1 MSFTPPAARR
11 LDPAEEDPSTGY
23 FTDTA
28 DALEIWIGESR
39 SQVFENFLGRNA
51 GDWMNLLNQGMI
63 HTGMADSDT
72 HRRIQTQAGMPRSM
86 IASSVAA
93 IDLLDPET
101 LSATVNS
108 GKVVGTNAPMVRVT
122 LEALTSGDT
131 ASLEIGDPLL
141 VSAADGKVE
150 ITVDIQSPVWAEF
163 DRVEYYLNTTTIQTI
178 EEDVETGAG
187 PVDVTTYGIAPEFVD
202 TPLVSTVLVDGTVP
216 GGSRLEATS
225 TLTLD
230 GTVNPVLTEDT
241 WIVVM
246 VKGTDGVSKPLF
258 PMVPNSLKQS
268 TNADVDDL
276 TDGNLG
282 EDGMLALAFTNPLF
296 VDVDDGAGGLPDG
309 DFDPPGVS
317 FVVSSPSG
325 AFLDAVAGVLD

>member
-1 MSFTPPAARR
+1 
-11 LDPAEEDPSTGY
+11 
-23 FTDTA
+23 
-28 DALEIWIGESR
+28 
-39 SQVFENFLGRNA
+39 
-51 GDWMNLLNQGMI
+51 MNLLNQGMI
-63 HTGMADSDT
+63 HTGIADSDT
-72 HRRIQTQAGMPRSM
+72 HRRILTQAGVPRSM
-86 IASSVAA
+86 IASNVAA

-131 ASLEIGDPLL
+131 ASLEVGEPVL

-187 PVDVTTYGIAPEFVD
+187 PVDVTTYGIAPEFFD
-202 TPLVSTVLVDGTVP
+202 TPLVSTQLVDGTVP

-230 GTVNPVLTEDT
+230 GNVNPALTEDT

-258 PMVPNSLKQS
+258 PVIPNSLQTS
-268 TNADVDDL
+268 TNTDVDDL

-317 FVVSSPSG
+317 FIVSSPSG
-325 AFLDAVAGVLD
+325 AFLDAQAGVLD